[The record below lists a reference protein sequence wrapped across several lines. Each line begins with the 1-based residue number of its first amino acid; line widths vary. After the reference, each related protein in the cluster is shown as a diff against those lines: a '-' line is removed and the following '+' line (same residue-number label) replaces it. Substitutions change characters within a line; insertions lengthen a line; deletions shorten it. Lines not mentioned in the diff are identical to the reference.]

1 MLLTHLQCWKRWV
14 QAWQA
19 LGRVPV
25 KSMPWGGPR
34 SWERDHFNGFTCKL
48 HRFPIPR
55 DSQYIIDIGANVGLF
70 SQASLAYCPKATV
83 VAFEPSSEAFAS
95 LSARLSC
102 ESRLRAR
109 QMAVGARAGKA
120 TLTVARHLASSTL
133 LSETE
138 SAQRMF
144 GSEVG
149 GTGQQ
154 EEVGVTTLDH
164 VVKQEGIS
172 MVDLLKIDVE
182 GFEPEVL
189 GGGVECL
196 RHRVQHIIVECSIAR
211 LGLPKVLALLDS
223 LRGLGFI
230 LVDLNDVH
238 RSTMDAVH
246 SAAQFDAW
254 FAHERLG
261 K

>member
-1 MLLTHLQCWKRWV
+1 MLPPYLQSWKRWV
-14 QAWQA
+14 QAWRI

-25 KSMPWGGPR
+25 GSMPWGGSR

-48 HRFPIPR
+48 HHFPLPR
-55 DSQYIIDIGANVGLF
+55 EAKCVVDIGANVGLF

-95 LSARLSC
+95 LSARLSR
-102 ESRLRAR
+102 EPRLRAR

-133 LSETE
+133 LTETE
-138 SAQRMF
+138 SAQRML

-154 EEVGVTTLDH
+154 EVVEVTTLDQ
-164 VVKQEGIS
+164 VMKQEGLSI
-172 MVDLLKIDVE
+172 VDLLKIDVE

-189 GGGVECL
+189 EGGRECL
-196 RHRVQHIIVECSIAR
+196 QNRVQRIIVECSIAR

-223 LRGLGFI
+223 LGKQGFV
-230 LVDLNDVH
+230 LVELNDVH
-238 RSTMDAVH
+238 RSTEDTVRAV
-246 SAAQFDAW
+246 AQFDAW
-254 FAHERLG
+254 FVHERLAG
-261 K
+261 